1 MSKITFEQPNYVLQ
15 DVKFNVDDLFG
26 EHIKEPFPNQ
36 SFFWLL
42 CGRPGSG
49 KTSLM
54 INALSMK
61 GRNRVY
67 RNIFDKILLV
77 MPSNSRKSLKS
88 NPLDD
93 LPDDQMFENMSD
105 DVIDK
110 VKEIRESFDELDK
123 KKKRSRRQLL
133 ILDDITAYLKD
144 NPKGLIELA
153 TNRRHLKLSI
163 ILLVQ
168 FVRAVPRPVRFQI
181 TNITFFKPSNEID
194 IKIIQEEFINL
205 KKDVFDDLKRVVFQ
219 SQHDF
224 LMIDKN
230 NEVYYKNLQKI
241 NFSHHILND
250 DKSQEG

>member
-1 MSKITFEQPNYVLQ
+1 
-15 DVKFNVDDLFG
+15 
-26 EHIKEPFPNQ
+26 
-36 SFFWLL
+36 
-42 CGRPGSG
+42 
-49 KTSLM
+49 M

-241 NFSHHILND
+241 NFSHILNAN
-250 DKSQEG
+250 KEEG